1 MACDGSSEK
10 DISVAFE
17 KLSVTSSNQTSS
29 QQKTIVKIHL
39 LCRVKYYLQYIK
51 LGKAKIVLMLKQ
63 LRKKSIKAVAQVLMK
78 ATLRSI
84 HLNYYTRKLSLML
97 KLHNI

>member
-1 MACDGSSEK
+1 MACDGNNEK

-17 KLSVTSSNQTSS
+17 KLSVTSSTKHQIK
-29 QQKTIVKIHL
+29 QKTIVKMHL

-78 ATLRSI
+78 ATLRSVY
-84 HLNYYTRKLSLML
+84 LNY
-97 KLHNI
+97 